1 MSTDD
6 ASKLFVAGLPDSIT
20 EDVLREIFQATG
32 VTVVNVSLPKDRL
45 TGRARGFGFVTLAS
59 PDEAAKARSSLD
71 GSAQSGRSISVRAFS
86 AGPQK
91 RGPENK
97 PDTSAA
103 NDRTLYVGNLPFD
116 MSQKDVEQLFLDN
129 GADAVVR
136 VHLPAGPDGRPR
148 GFGFVT
154 LGSAQAAN
162 AAVSALSN
170 VDVKGRKLQV
180 NLAHAKTDRRDG
192 PGGGRPG
199 PDRPSIRPPMA
210 RPPHEGF
217 APSRPPDSLPMG
229 GGGGPQAPP
238 FERAPQGRRAQ
249 EKPDAKKKK
258 REKGKRRNER
268 EEFHKR
274 ERGGG
279 STWAKWNRDWDDD

>member
-1 MSTDD
+1 MATDD

-59 PDEAAKARSSLD
+59 PEEAAKARSVLD
-71 GSAQSGRSISVRAFS
+71 GSEQSGRSISVRPFS

-97 PDTSAA
+97 ADTAAA

-116 MSQKDVEQLFLDN
+116 MTQKDVEQLFVDN
-129 GADAVVR
+129 GVDAVVR
-136 VHLPAGPDGRPR
+136 VHLPSGPDGRPR

-154 LGSAQAAN
+154 LGSAQAAGN
-162 AAVSALSN
+162 AVNALSN

-180 NLAHAKTDRRDG
+180 NLAHAKGERRD
-192 PGGGRPG
+192 RDRAG
-199 PDRPSIRPPMA
+199 PDRPSVRPPVS
-210 RPPHEGF
+210 RRSDEGF
-217 APSRPPDSLPMG
+217 AAARAPDSMPAG
-229 GGGGPQAPP
+229 AAPP
-238 FERAPQGRRAQ
+238 FEPRAPEGRRAK
-249 EKPDAKKKK
+249 EKPEAKRRK
-258 REKGKRRNER
+258 RDKGKRRTER
-268 EEFHKR
+268 DEFHKR

>member
-1 MSTDD
+1 MPTDD
-6 ASKLFVAGLPDSIT
+6 ASKLFVAGLPESIT

-59 PDEAAKARSSLD
+59 PDQAAKARSSLD
-71 GSAQSGRSISVRAFS
+71 GSDQGGRSISVRPFS

-91 RGPENK
+91 RGVDSK
-97 PDTSAA
+97 PDTTAA
-103 NDRTLYVGNLPFD
+103 TDRTLYVGNLPFD
-116 MSQKDVEQLFLDN
+116 MTIKDVEQLFLDN

-136 VHLPAGPDGRPR
+136 VHLPTGPDGRPR

-162 AAVSALSN
+162 SAVNALSN

-180 NLAHAKTDRRDG
+180 NLAHAKGDR
-192 PGGGRPG
+192 PMGGGRPDPNRPP
-199 PDRPSIRPPMA
+199 PDRTSVRPMPVRRDDGFGPPRPPESM
-210 RPPHEGF
+210 
-217 APSRPPDSLPMG
+217 PSGLAG
-229 GGGGPQAPP
+229 GPP
-238 FERAPQGRRAQ
+238 FEPRAPEGRRAK
-249 EKPDAKKKK
+249 EKPEAKRRK
-258 REKGKRRNER
+258 RDKGKRRTER
-268 EEFHKR
+268 DEFHKR

>member
-20 EDVLREIFQATG
+20 EDVLRELFQAIG

-71 GSAQSGRSISVRAFS
+71 GSEQSGRSISVRPFS
-86 AGPQK
+86 AGPAK

-97 PDTSAA
+97 PDTTAA
-103 NDRTLYVGNLPFD
+103 TDRTLYVGNLPFD

-154 LGSAQAAN
+154 LGSAQAASS
-162 AAVSALSN
+162 AVTALSN

-192 PGGGRPG
+192 PGGGPPG
-199 PDRPSIRPPMA
+199 PNRGPSLRPPMA
-210 RPPHEGF
+210 RRPDDGF
-217 APSRPPDSLPMG
+217 APSRPPDTLPLGPPG
-229 GGGGPQAPP
+229 GAP
-238 FERAPQGRRAQ
+238 FEPRAPEGRRAK
-249 EKPDAKKKK
+249 EKPDAKKRK

>member
-32 VTVVNVSLPKDRL
+32 ATVVNVSLPKDRL

-71 GSAQSGRSISVRAFS
+71 GSAQSGRSISVRPFS

-136 VHLPAGPDGRPR
+136 VHLPTGPDGRPR

-162 AAVSALSN
+162 SAVSALSN

-180 NLAHAKTDRRDG
+180 NLAHAKTDRR
-192 PGGGRPG
+192 PGGPG
-199 PDRPSIRPPMA
+199 PDRPSIRPAMVR
-210 RPPHEGF
+210 RPDDGF
-217 APSRPPDSLPMG
+217 APSRPPDSLPA
-229 GGGGPQAPP
+229 GGPPAPP
-238 FERAPQGRRAQ
+238 FERAPEGRRAK
-249 EKPDAKKKK
+249 EKPEAKKRK

>member
-1 MSTDD
+1 MATDD

-20 EDVLREIFQATG
+20 EDVLHEIFQATG

-59 PDEAAKARSSLD
+59 PEEAAKARSALD
-71 GSAQSGRSISVRAFS
+71 GSEQSGRSISVRPFS

-97 PDTSAA
+97 VDAAAA

-116 MSQKDVEQLFLDN
+116 MSQKDVEQLFVDN
-129 GADAVVR
+129 GVDAVVR
-136 VHLPAGPDGRPR
+136 VHLPSGPDGRPR

-154 LGSAQAAN
+154 LGSTQAASSAVN
-162 AAVSALSN
+162 ALAN

-180 NLAHAKTDRRDG
+180 NLAHAKGERRDRD
-192 PGGGRPG
+192 RPG
-199 PDRPSIRPPMA
+199 PDRPSIRPPLSR
-210 RPPHEGF
+210 RPDEGF
-217 APSRPPDSLPMG
+217 APARAPDSLPAG
-229 GGGGPQAPP
+229 AQPP
-238 FERAPQGRRAQ
+238 FEPRAPEGRRAK
-249 EKPDAKKKK
+249 EKPEAKRRK
-258 REKGKRRNER
+258 RDKGKRRTER
-268 EEFHKR
+268 DEFHKR